1 MCFLTVNALR
11 CRACAQARLDY
22 GMLVMVS
29 CHVGCRDAKSQEEIC
44 LVQVRGIASSMGLM
58 VHGKADLAAMI
69 NNVLSALRT
78 Q

>member
-1 MCFLTVNALR
+1 
-11 CRACAQARLDY
+11 
-22 GMLVMVS
+22 MLVMVS